1 MATRMTAGLP
11 LTSREMEVGRL
22 VAAGL
27 TNREIAK
34 SLSLS
39 VRTVE
44 CHLWS
49 AYVKT
54 GTGTRTRLLLW
65 LAAHSQETVLSA
77 G

>member
-1 MATRMTAGLP
+1 MAVRTVPGSP
-11 LTSREMEVGRL
+11 LTRRESEVARL
-22 VAAGL
+22 AASGL

-49 AYVKT
+49 AYRKT
-54 GTGTRTRLLLW
+54 RTGTRVRLVLW
-65 LAAHSQETVLSA
+65 LTAYSHENVS
-77 G
+77 